1 METKV
6 FTNIDDLLE
15 FLRSSVGETPESATD
30 VPSNNHNT
38 ETDNGNS
45 ESTDSCIVLVNKD
58 YKKQFYGDDLVRF
71 RRDTEFQ
78 PAMSYDD
85 TVWQSAL
92 SVEVLN
98 QKTKYFYIGSD
109 KKVHTLGSYNNLT
122 EAQNAFVE
130 VRDAEWLF
138 NMEELLDLAESLLE
152 IKF

>member
-1 METKV
+1 M
-6 FTNIDDLLE
+6 FTNIDDLLK

-30 VPSNNHNT
+30 VTSNNHDIK
-38 ETDNGNS
+38 TDNGNS
-45 ESTDSCIVLVNKD
+45 ESTGSCIILVNKN

-71 RRDTEFQ
+71 RKDAEFQ

-98 QKTKYFYIGSD
+98 QKTKYFYIGRD
-109 KKVHTLGSYNNLT
+109 KKVHILGSYNNLT

-138 NMEELLDLAESLLE
+138 SMEELIDLAESLLE
-152 IKF
+152 IEF

>member
-15 FLRSSVGETPESATD
+15 FLRSSVGETPESASD
-30 VPSNNHNT
+30 VTSNNHDIK
-38 ETDNGNS
+38 TDNGNS
-45 ESTDSCIVLVNKD
+45 ESTGSCIILVNKD

-92 SVEVLN
+92 SVEVLK

-109 KKVHTLGSYNNLT
+109 KKVHFLGSYKTLT
-122 EAQNAFVE
+122 EAQDAFVE

-138 NMEELLDLAESLLE
+138 NMDELLGLAESLLE
-152 IKF
+152 IEF